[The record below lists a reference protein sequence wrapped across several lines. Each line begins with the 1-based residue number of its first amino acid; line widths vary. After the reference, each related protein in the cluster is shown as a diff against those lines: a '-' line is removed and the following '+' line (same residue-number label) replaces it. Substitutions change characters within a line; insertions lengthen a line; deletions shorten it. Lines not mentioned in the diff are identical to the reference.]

1 MDASAPTPEA
11 AATAPTP
18 EPTAAAAAPPPVLFR
33 ASKKKRAFRQRAEDN
48 DDDVAKPGVQP
59 NSAAT
64 INTASDAAAPGQ
76 GNATS
81 STDPTVSATP
91 ATTASTSNDKEEGGL
106 SVAEVLRLRNAKKH
120 RLGGVAFRAGD
131 DGATATSTVQQ
142 NSEQAMVLHENGG
155 EVQQQQEAA
164 ILGGVAKRFAP
175 QTGMVGELVNKH
187 MEEYIESE
195 LARRKRLAAEHRAQ
209 QDGGDVN
216 NSNNA
221 MANSSSGMANLLA
234 ADPTLSVGG
243 GKVESQRAL
252 HGKLMEIDLG
262 EEARARNIAETE
274 RARRRLEG
282 QILEE
287 EGGELD
293 ADGRRKKVRL
303 GPDGK
308 PWRSRNRRDSDA
320 LKRDQ
325 QVEEFL
331 RENRLDVYDV
341 PSAEPEY
348 ATNMDDDE
356 MAADDR
362 IAEEFR
368 RDFMDAMS
376 QRHRRRRPAVNAT
389 ARPSA
394 RNQDSEILKGP
405 KLGGSRNARAAMRE
419 KLLREQEQQKR
430 R

>member
-1 MDASAPTPEA
+1 MDASAPTSEL
-11 AATAPTP
+11 TTVPTP
-18 EPTAAAAAPPPVLFR
+18 EPAAAVAPPVFFR
-33 ASKKKRAFRQRAEDN
+33 AGKKKRAFRQRVEETSIEPTAQTE
-48 DDDVAKPGVQP
+48 
-59 NSAAT
+59 SATT
-64 INTASDAAAPGQ
+64 INIGNDATPTGQTAA
-76 GNATS
+76 
-81 STDPTVSATP
+81 STTEPAVSATV
-91 ATTASTSNDKEEGGL
+91 ATATPTTPTGKRDGGNDTEEGGL

-131 DGATATSTVQQ
+131 EFSPTVQ
-142 NSEQAMVLHENGG
+142 NAEQAIVLHDGVGG
-155 EVQQQQEAA
+155 GSGGGQVQEAA

-175 QTGMVGELVNKH
+175 QTGMVGELVNRH

-209 QDGGDVN
+209 QEGGGQN
-216 NSNNA
+216 GSSNA
-221 MANSSSGMANLLA
+221 MATTTTTSGMTNLLQ

-287 EGGELD
+287 EED

-341 PSAEPEY
+341 PSDQPEY
-348 ATNMDDDE
+348 AAGLEDDE

-394 RNQDSEILKGP
+394 RNQDAEILRGP

>member
-1 MDASAPTPEA
+1 MDASAPTPES
-11 AATAPTP
+11 ATAPTP
-18 EPTAAAAAPPPVLFR
+18 EPAAAPPPVFFR
-33 ASKKKRAFRQRAEDN
+33 AGKKKRAFRQRAEETDAEPAAQT
-48 DDDVAKPGVQP
+48 D
-59 NSAAT
+59 SSAT
-64 INTASDAAAPGQ
+64 INTSSDATATGQAA
-76 GNATS
+76 A
-81 STDPTVSATP
+81 STTEPAVSGTPTTTP
-91 ATTASTSNDKEEGGL
+91 AAATGNRDDDKEEGGL

-131 DGATATSTVQQ
+131 ESSPTVQ
-142 NSEQAMVLHENGG
+142 NAEQAMVLHDGVGSGGGGG
-155 EVQQQQEAA
+155 EVQEAA

-175 QTGMVGELVNKH
+175 QTGMVGELVNRH

-195 LARRKRLAAEHRAQ
+195 LAKRKRLAAEHRAQ
-209 QDGGDVN
+209 QEGGQN
-216 NSNNA
+216 GSSSNA
-221 MANSSSGMANLLA
+221 MTSSMTNLLA

-274 RARRRLEG
+274 RARRRLAG

-287 EGGELD
+287 EED

-341 PSAEPEY
+341 PSDQPEY
-348 ATNMDDDE
+348 ATGLEDDE

-394 RNQDSEILKGP
+394 RNQDAEILKGP